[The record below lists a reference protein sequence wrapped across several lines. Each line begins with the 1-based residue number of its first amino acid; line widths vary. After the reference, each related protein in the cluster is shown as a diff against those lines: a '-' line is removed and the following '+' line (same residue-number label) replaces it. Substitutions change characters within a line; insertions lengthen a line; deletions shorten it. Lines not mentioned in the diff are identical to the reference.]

1 MVINHKKLMGSKPFV
16 IVSRLLPLCAS
27 LIGILVA
34 SGMRETETG
43 IEKEIGRGI
52 VTETGTERETGID
65 GPLDEDHDH
74 LTSGTGDAPGLT
86 LLLIGHHG
94 DG

>member
-1 MVINHKKLMGSKPFV
+1 MVINHKKHMGSKLFV

-34 SGMRETETG
+34 SGMRETG

-52 VTETGTERETGID
+52 VTETGTERETGIG